1 MYNYKYTKK
10 KGETMTK
17 KTTKR
22 PDLRELRIGDV
33 LHVGTE
39 DKGEVFKVTKLGENT
54 YILDRGGELIEY
66 GRAVMAKNI
75 YEFATRYKAV
85 FWITHEDV

>member
-1 MYNYKYTKK
+1 MIDVDMV
-10 KGETMTK
+10 E

-22 PDLRELRIGDV
+22 PNIRDLKIGDV

-54 YILDRGGELIEY
+54 FILDQGGELREY

-75 YEFATRYKAV
+75 YGFAEKYRAV
-85 FWITHEDV
+85 YWITHEDD

>member
-1 MYNYKYTKK
+1 MV
-10 KGETMTK
+10 E

-22 PDLRELRIGDV
+22 PDLRKLKIGDV

-39 DKGEVFKVTKLGENT
+39 DKGEVFTVTKLGENT
-54 YILDRGGELIEY
+54 YILDQGGELREY

-75 YEFATRYKAV
+75 YGFAEKYKAV
-85 FWITHEDV
+85 YWVTRESEK

>member
-1 MYNYKYTKK
+1 MVERTKI
-10 KGETMTK
+10 
-17 KTTKR
+17 R
-22 PDLRELRIGDV
+22 PDLRDLKIGDV

-54 YILDRGGELIEY
+54 YILDQGGELREY

-75 YEFATRYKAV
+75 YGFAERYDAV
-85 FWITHEDV
+85 YWITHKED

>member
-1 MYNYKYTKK
+1 MV
-10 KGETMTK
+10 E

-22 PDLRELRIGDV
+22 PDLRNLKIRDV

-39 DKGEVFKVTKLGENT
+39 DRGEVFKVTKLGENT
-54 YILDRGGELIEY
+54 YILDQGGELREY

-75 YEFATRYKAV
+75 YGFAEKYKAV
-85 FWITHEDV
+85 YWITHEEE

>member
-1 MYNYKYTKK
+1 MVEKTKVRPNIK
-10 KGETMTK
+10 DLKIGE
-17 KTTKR
+17 
-22 PDLRELRIGDV
+22 V

-54 YILDRGGELIEY
+54 YILDQGGDLREY

-75 YEFATRYKAV
+75 YGFAEKYKAV
-85 FWITHEDV
+85 YWITKEEE

>member
-1 MYNYKYTKK
+1 MA
-10 KGETMTK
+10 E
-17 KTTKR
+17 KTTIR
-22 PDLRELRIGDV
+22 PKLKDLRIGEI

-54 YILDRGGELIEY
+54 YILDQGGELREY

-75 YEFATRYKAV
+75 FGFAEKYKAIY
-85 FWITHEDV
+85 WITQEEK

>member
-1 MYNYKYTKK
+1 MVEKTKV
-10 KGETMTK
+10 
-17 KTTKR
+17 R
-22 PDLRELRIGDV
+22 PNLKDLKIGDV

-39 DKGEVFKVTKLGENT
+39 DKGEVFKVIKLGENT

-75 YEFATRYKAV
+75 YGFAERYKAV
-85 FWITHEDV
+85 YWVTREEEE